1 METQNSLLDFYIEV
15 YCHLHSDV
23 AGAYASTGSV
33 EYVRDR
39 REIVNRARSEGLG
52 FFTKSLPKLGKALD
66 RALASG
72 ECLQCSGFKL
82 KRNTQLPEFLGTLFK
97 HIFDD
102 TGRERS
108 DACPK
113 VLGQL
118 RQLLFVL
125 YKLELPYNEETAKR
139 TVQQFAKVDE
149 ELDFHPSN
157 LDDGTTSILQTARG
171 IISRVLSGLCSR
183 DICPSHGPGAVATG
197 ERGVQKRRFTR
208 LDLSIETWYPFT
220 EYFRFNMTHVADTVQ
235 DIQSLELVTAGTA
248 KVVLVPK
255 DSRGPRIISCEPL
268 NNQWIQQG
276 QKDVIVRR
284 LESHTLTRGHVNFT
298 DQNVNRDLA
307 MSGSRGGTVCTLDM
321 KEASDRVSLNLVAS
335 LFPREWLEA
344 LLASRSYETMLPDGT
359 VIHLKKFAPMGSAV
373 CFPVEAL
380 IFWALTVSIV
390 MHTRG
395 LSLARARRTVYVYGD
410 DIICSCD
417 DQAAVREYLPK
428 FGLLLNEDKCCTGRF
443 YRESCGCD
451 AYKGVDV
458 TPMKISSVWCSRL
471 RAGTYDS
478 YVAYSNAA
486 YLRGY
491 FALSEFLEN
500 RIQKIRPTPYTNGD
514 LPLGISFVRAH
525 VIARKQNREAN
536 IPTRFNMKL
545 QRWEARGWSN
555 TPTYQRYASKDWDEL
570 LRVVSNQKSWDPF
583 RKEEEQHL
591 LPSVQKTERRLVAAR
606 AAQLRGAT
614 FLEIQEALIGKT
626 QTFGLEAGVYAMP
639 HRNRLKRGWIPVA

>member
-15 YCHLHSDV
+15 YMHLHSDV
-23 AGAYASTGSV
+23 AGAYASTGNV

-39 REIVNRARSEGLG
+39 REIANRARSEGLG

-66 RALASG
+66 RALSSG
-72 ECLQCSGFKL
+72 ERLQCSGFKL
-82 KRNTQLPEFLGTLFK
+82 KRGTQLPEFFGTLFRC
-97 HIFDD
+97 IFDE

-108 DACPK
+108 DACPM

-125 YKLELPYNEETAKR
+125 YKLKLPYDEETAAR
-139 TVQQFAKVDE
+139 TVQQFAEVDAS
-149 ELDFHPSN
+149 LDWHPDS
-157 LDDGTTSILQTARG
+157 LDEGTTSILQTARG
-171 IISRVLSGLCSR
+171 IIFRVLSGLCSR

-197 ERGVQKRRFTR
+197 EVGVEKRVFTQ
-208 LDLSIETWYPFT
+208 LDDSIETWYPFT
-220 EYFRFNMTHVADTVQ
+220 EYFRFNLTHVADTVQ
-235 DIQSLELVTAGTA
+235 DIQSLKSVKAGTA

-268 NNQWIQQG
+268 SNQWIQQG

-284 LESHTLTRGHVNFT
+284 LESHNLTRGQVNFT
-298 DQNVNRDLA
+298 DQTVNRDLA
-307 MSGSRGGTVCTLDM
+307 MSGSLGGTTCTLDM
-321 KEASDRVSLNLVAS
+321 KEASDRVSLNLVAC
-335 LFPREWLEA
+335 LFPRDWLEA
-344 LLASRSYETMLPDGT
+344 LLASRSYDTRLPNGT
-359 VIHLKKFAPMGSAV
+359 VIRLKKFAPMGSAV
-373 CFPVEAL
+373 CFPVEAF

-417 DQAAVREYLPK
+417 DQAAIRQLLPK
-428 FGLLLNEDKCCTGRF
+428 FGLLLNEDKCCTARF
-443 YRESCGCD
+443 FRESCGCD

-458 TPMKISSVWCSRL
+458 TPLRISAVWCSHL
-471 RAGTYDS
+471 RAGPYDS

-491 FALSEFLEN
+491 YALSEFLEN

-514 LPLGISFVRAH
+514 LPQGISFVRAH
-525 VIARKQNREAN
+525 VIARKQNRVAS
-536 IPTRFNMKL
+536 IPTRFNLKL
-545 QRWEARGWSN
+545 QRWEALGWRN
-555 TPTYQRYASKDWDEL
+555 RPTYKKYASSGWDEL
-570 LRVVSNQKSWDPF
+570 LRVVSNQQSWDPF
-583 RKEEEQHL
+583 REEREQHL
-591 LPSVQKTERRLVAAR
+591 LPSVPSTERWYVAAR

-614 FLEIQEALIGKT
+614 FLEIKEALCGQT
-626 QTFGLEAGVYAMP
+626 QTLGLKAGIYAVP
-639 HRNRLKRGWIPVA
+639 HRNRLQKGWIPVT